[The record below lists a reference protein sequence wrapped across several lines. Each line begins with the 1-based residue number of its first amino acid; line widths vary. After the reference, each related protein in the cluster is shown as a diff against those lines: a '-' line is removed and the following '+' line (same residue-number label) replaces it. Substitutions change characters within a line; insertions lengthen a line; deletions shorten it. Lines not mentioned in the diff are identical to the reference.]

1 MLVAFEVNGEPRRLE
16 VPPLARLIDVLRENL
31 ALAGTKE
38 GCGEGECGSCTVLL
52 DGDPVNACLVPVGQ
66 CAGREVVTVE
76 GIASAAGGSA
86 LADAFVRLGA
96 VQCGFCTPGMVV
108 SAHALLTHEANPTEE
123 QIRDALAGNL
133 CRCTGYARIVAAV
146 RQAAERRGGAPAEA
160 LP

>member
-1 MLVAFEVNGEPRRLE
+1 
-16 VPPLARLIDVLRENL
+16 
-31 ALAGTKE
+31 
-38 GCGEGECGSCTVLL
+38 
-52 DGDPVNACLVPVGQ
+52 
-66 CAGREVVTVE
+66 
-76 GIASAAGGSA
+76 
-86 LADAFVRLGA
+86 
-96 VQCGFCTPGMVV
+96 MVV